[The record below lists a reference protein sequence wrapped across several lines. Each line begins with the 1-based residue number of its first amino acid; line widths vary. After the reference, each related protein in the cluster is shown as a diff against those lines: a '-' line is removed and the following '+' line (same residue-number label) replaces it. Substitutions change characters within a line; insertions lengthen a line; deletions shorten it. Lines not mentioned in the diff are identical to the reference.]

1 MSSVLND
8 AITFECKENGTCAYK
23 ISFRVPAAAV
33 EAELKTAAKEAG
45 KYARIPGFRPGKAP
59 ASLVMNRYRE
69 YILEDAERAMQRA
82 AFEKV
87 TAGKDIELDILAFGR
102 MDAEKKPEAGQDYAF
117 TLDVETAPEIKP
129 ADFKSIK
136 IDLPESDSVEKRTAD
151 RLAYLRQLYAEYKPL
166 DGKVVSGDMLKVS
179 YESDFALPE
188 NASPALTR
196 AVKADDAWLHIAE
209 PEQIPGMNAALT
221 GGEKGGEYSFAAAFP
236 ADWRQEELRGKTVN
250 FKVKIHD
257 GQHRVELTDD
267 KVLAEKTGVE
277 SVEKLMEN
285 IRKTA
290 EYERE
295 NEIRGKVKEEMLRL
309 VLEKTPE
316 FPLPQ
321 GMLGNATQREFSNLV
336 NRLVRTEADVETFK
350 KDQEKHLEE
359 AKKAAEEYL
368 RRFLIIRCIAK
379 ANGITVSDAEVD
391 AQIRLMSAY
400 TGRKEE
406 EIRKTLGQSG
416 RESEIQE
423 DILMNKTLDFMV
435 EGICGKKEER

>member
-8 AITFECKENGTCAYK
+8 AITFECKENGACAYK
-23 ISFRVPAAAV
+23 VSFNVPAAAV
-33 EAELKTAAKEAG
+33 DAEFKAASKEAAK
-45 KYARIPGFRPGKAP
+45 YAKIPGFRPGKAP
-59 ASLVMNRYRE
+59 LSLVANRYRE
-69 YILEDAERAMQRA
+69 YILEDAERAIQRA
-82 AFEKV
+82 AFEKI
-87 TAGKDIELDILAFGR
+87 ADGKDLTIDIIAFGR
-102 MDAEKKPEAGQDYAF
+102 MDAEKKPEAGKDYTF
-117 TLDVETAPEIKP
+117 TLDVETAPAIQP

-151 RLAYLRQLYAEYKPL
+151 RLAYMRQLYAEYKPL
-166 DGKVVSGDMLKVS
+166 EGKVVAGDMLKVS

-188 NASPALTR
+188 NASPALAR

-257 GQHRVELTDD
+257 GQHRIELTDD

-321 GMLGNATQREFSNLV
+321 GMLSNATQREFSNLV
-336 NRLVRTEADVETFK
+336 NRLVRSEADVEAFK

-359 AKKAAEEYL
+359 SKKAAEEYL
-368 RRFLIIRCIAK
+368 RRFLIIRSIAK
-379 ANGITVSDAEVD
+379 ANDITVTDAEVD

-416 RESEIQE
+416 RDSEIQE

-435 EGICGKKEER
+435 EGICGKKKDL

>member
-1 MSSVLND
+1 MEPRIRTHQATRTVFVAGY
-8 AITFECKENGTCAYK
+8 AINLGYVTLDNGIQIVERWVK
-23 ISFRVPAAAV
+23 SF
-33 EAELKTAAKEAG
+33 
-45 KYARIPGFRPGKAP
+45 
-59 ASLVMNRYRE
+59 
-69 YILEDAERAMQRA
+69 
-82 AFEKV
+82 
-87 TAGKDIELDILAFGR
+87 LAFHFACDRPPTSTYCRRNLRKLRNCR
-102 MDAEKKPEAGQDYAF
+102 MCAGA
-117 TLDVETAPEIKP
+117 VHA
-129 ADFKSIK
+129 
-136 IDLPESDSVEKRTAD
+136 VEKRTAD
-151 RLAYLRQLYAEYKPL
+151 RLAYMRQLYAEYKPL
-166 DGKVVSGDMLKVS
+166 EGKVVSGDMLKVS

-316 FPLPQ
+316 FTLPQ

-368 RRFLIIRCIAK
+368 RRFLVIRCIAK
-379 ANGITVSDAEVD
+379 ANNITVSEAEVD

-435 EGICGKKEER
+435 EGICGKKEDR

>member
-23 ISFRVPAAAV
+23 IAFHVPAASV
-33 EAELKTAAKEAG
+33 DAELKSAAEETG
-45 KYARIPGFRPGKAP
+45 KYARVPGFRPGKAP
-59 ASLVMNRYRE
+59 VSLVMNRYRE
-69 YILEDAERAMQRA
+69 YILEDAERSMQRA

-87 TAGKDIELDILAFGR
+87 TTGKALELDILGFGR
-102 MDAEKKPEAGQDYAF
+102 MDAGKKPEAGQDYDF

-129 ADFKSIK
+129 ADYKSFKIQE
-136 IDLPESDSVEKRTAD
+136 PESDSVEKRTAD
-151 RLAYLRQLYAEYKPL
+151 RLAYMRQLYSEYKPL
-166 DGKVVSGDMLKVS
+166 EGKVVAGDMLKVS

-196 AVKADDAWLHIAE
+196 AVKAEDAWLHIAE

-221 GGEKGGEYSFAAAFP
+221 GGEKGGEYSFAASFP

-257 GQHRVELTDD
+257 GQHRIELTDD
-267 KVLAEKTGVE
+267 KVLAEKTGVD

-285 IRKTA
+285 IRKSA
-290 EYERE
+290 ESERE
-295 NEIRGKVKEEMLRL
+295 NEIRGKMKEEMLRL

-321 GMLGNATQREFSNLV
+321 GMLSNTTQREFSNLV
-336 NRLVRTEADVETFK
+336 NRLVRSEEDVEAFK

-359 AKKAAEEYL
+359 AKKAAEESL
-368 RRFLIIRCIAK
+368 RRFLILRNIAK
-379 ANGITVSDAEVD
+379 ANDIKVTDEEVD
-391 AQIRLMSAY
+391 MQIRLMSAY

-406 EIRKTLGQSG
+406 EIRKNLAETG

-423 DILMNKTLDFMV
+423 EILTNKTLEFML
-435 EGICGKKEER
+435 EGIGKKKEAK